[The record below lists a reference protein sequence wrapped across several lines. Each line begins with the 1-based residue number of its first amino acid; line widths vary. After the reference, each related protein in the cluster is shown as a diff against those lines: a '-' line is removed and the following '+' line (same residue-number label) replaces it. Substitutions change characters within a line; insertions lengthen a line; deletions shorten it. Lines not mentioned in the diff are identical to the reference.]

1 LPGKVR
7 LGYPAG
13 VLGLSPRAQLGWQ
26 AENGANVQGFGGQA
40 KGGAE
45 DETVRDKDVPV
56 FELSVGAFE
65 GPLDLL
71 LHLIQEHELDILDLP
86 ISFIT
91 SKYLEYL
98 GMMEALH
105 LDVVSEY
112 LVMAATLAHIKSK
125 MLLPVA
131 PTGQDDDGLE
141 EMGDPR
147 EELVRRLLE
156 YQKYKAAA
164 EDLAGRGIAGRDIFT
179 RGAPAEE
186 AKGDAPL
193 GGMTLFN
200 LLDAFN
206 RVLKRANAELSREI
220 TAERVTI
227 GDRMSE
233 LLDLL
238 REKKRI
244 VFDELFEGYVTNYD
258 LVVTFLA
265 MLEMAKQKL
274 IRMFQSDAYSP
285 IYLEGA
291 VADDQKLD
299 FGDPDAQYE
308 TAAAPVPVSPL
319 EAEPS
324 DLADEDDAPHE

>member
-1 LPGKVR
+1 LAT
-7 LGYPAG
+7 LPAG
-13 VLGLSPRAQLGWQ
+13 GGGTGSSGERKQ

-40 KGGAE
+40 KDD
-45 DETVRDKDVPV
+45 DEELSLRDKDAPV
-56 FELSVGAFE
+56 FELSVGTFE

-71 LHLIQEHELDILDLP
+71 LHLIQDHELDILDLP
-86 ISFIT
+86 IAFIT
-91 SKYLEYL
+91 EKYLEYL
-98 GMMEALH
+98 SMMQSLH

-125 MLLPVA
+125 MLLPQVPA
-131 PTGQDDDGLE
+131 DQDDEAAE

-164 EDLAGRGIAGRDIFT
+164 EELAGRGIAGRDIFT
-179 RGAPAEE
+179 RGAPAEQ
-186 AKGDAPL
+186 AKGEAPL

-206 RVLKRANAELSREI
+206 RVLKRANADLSREI

-227 GDRMSE
+227 GDRMTE

-244 VFDELFEGYVTNYD
+244 VFEELFEGYVTNYD

-274 IRMFQSDAYSP
+274 IRMFQSDPYSP
-285 IYLEGA
+285 IYMESALSKDA
-291 VADDQKLD
+291 PVDI
-299 FGDPDAQYE
+299 GDPDAQYE
-308 TAAAPVPVSPL
+308 HSAEQPVVSSP
-319 EAEPS
+319 EVSEPS
-324 DLADEDDAPHE
+324 PEEDDVAHD

>member
-1 LPGKVR
+1 M
-7 LGYPAG
+7 
-13 VLGLSPRAQLGWQ
+13 
-26 AENGANVQGFGGQA
+26 QGSGGQA
-40 KGGAE
+40 RESELSESLREKN
-45 DETVRDKDVPV
+45 VPA
-56 FELSVGAFE
+56 FELSVGQFE

-91 SKYLEYL
+91 EKYLAYL
-98 GMMEALH
+98 CMMEALH

-125 MLLPVA
+125 MLLPQVPA
-131 PTGQDDDGLE
+131 DQDDDSLE

-164 EDLAGRGIAGRDIFT
+164 EELAGRGIAGRDVFT

-186 AKGDAPL
+186 AKGEAPL

-274 IRMFQSDAYSP
+274 IRIFQSDAYSP

-291 VADDQKLD
+291 VHHSQPVDL
-299 FGDPDAQYE
+299 GDPDAQYDQH
-308 TAAAPVPVSPL
+308 AAPVQAGAPVAS
-319 EAEPS
+319 EPVPE
-324 DLADEDDAPHE
+324 EDDVPHD

>member
-1 LPGKVR
+1 MEE
-7 LGYPAG
+7 AT
-13 VLGLSPRAQLGWQ
+13 
-26 AENGANVQGFGGQA
+26 ENPNVQ
-40 KGGAE
+40 
-45 DETVRDKDVPV
+45 V
-56 FELSVGAFE
+56 FRLSVASFD

-71 LHLIQEHELDILDLP
+71 LSLIQAHELDILDLP
-86 ISFIT
+86 MAFVT
-91 SKYLEYL
+91 EKYLEYL
-98 GMMEALH
+98 SLMESLQ

-112 LVMAATLAHIKSK
+112 LVMAATLTHIKSK
-125 MLLPVA
+125 MLLPAA
-131 PTGQDDDGLE
+131 PTDQDDDPDELL
-141 EMGDPR
+141 GDPR

-164 EDLAGRGIAGRDIFT
+164 ETLAGRGLAGRDIFT

-186 AKGDAPL
+186 AKGEAPL
-193 GGMTLFN
+193 GGMTLFS

-206 RVLKRANAELSREI
+206 KVLKRANAEIAREI
-220 TAERVTI
+220 TAERI
-227 GDRMSE
+227 SIQDRMNE
-233 LLDLL
+233 LLDML
-238 REKKRI
+238 REGRRI

-291 VADDQKLD
+291 VADDQNLD